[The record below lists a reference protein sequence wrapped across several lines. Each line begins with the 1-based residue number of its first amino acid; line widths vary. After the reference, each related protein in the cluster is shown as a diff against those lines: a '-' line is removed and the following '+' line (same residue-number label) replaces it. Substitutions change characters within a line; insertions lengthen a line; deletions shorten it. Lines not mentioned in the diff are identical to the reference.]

1 MITADSLAALEFPKL
16 LSLVAGLTHSDASR
30 EAVLALT
37 PLLRRDAI
45 LRRLGEVEEVR
56 RMSQDGHPLS
66 IASFPDILLMIQKA
80 RPEGSV
86 LDPVELARIREFL
99 DCSTDVFAQIMAD
112 ESLALLKEIADT
124 MRDHPGILKALR
136 KSVDSEGNIL
146 DTASPALYEIRT
158 RIKALER
165 RVRKRLEEM
174 IHDSRVSLFL
184 QSDFITQRSGRW
196 VIPVRMDSKGQVP
209 GVVHDVSKSGE
220 TAFVEPLAI
229 ISLANERDG
238 LMAEEKAEELRILRD
253 LSARI
258 RFEADSIETDFHA
271 VVYLDLLLSIARFSD
286 SLRMEIP
293 EINEEGRINL
303 VGARHPLLL
312 QSYEG
317 RAVVPLDVRLGVDK
331 TVMVITGAN
340 AGGKTIAI
348 KSIGLLVTMALSGMP
363 IPADSSSTIP
373 LIHHLLVDIGDKQS
387 IEDSLSTFSA
397 HVSNISSIVDQADRR
412 TLILMDELGTGTD
425 PEEGAA
431 IACAVLKDLR
441 ESRAL
446 VFATTHLMDIK
457 GYVHTTEGMVN
468 ASMEFDEEKLIP
480 LYRLRV
486 GEIGRSYALE
496 TAHRYG
502 LPAHIVASAR
512 EILGT
517 KKVDMEALI
526 TELHEKRRFYEDAT
540 RDIDRRQREL
550 EERERLLKERSSEVE
565 TRQKESLAKA
575 YKEASDIVT
584 LTRRMMN
591 SLLHEMKEKGKEK
604 GKEILKETEAV
615 LKEVTE
621 KRAEYEPRLKG
632 ISIDEV
638 KEGDQVFVRS
648 MDSNAQVLKVNRKE
662 KRLRVRSGNKE
673 VELPVTEVG
682 PAKGLKKE
690 PEPQVRIERE
700 EETTQSRINL
710 LGKRVDEAIME
721 IEPFLN
727 HASLAGVAEV
737 VIIHGIGTG
746 ALSRGIKEYLKGHP
760 LVKDFRSG
768 ERQEGGA
775 GVTVVGLR

>member
-16 LSLVAGLTHSDASR
+16 LSLISSLAHSDASR
-30 EAVLALT
+30 DAVLAVT
-37 PLLRRDAI
+37 PLEDRSAI
-45 LRRLGEVEEVR
+45 LRRLGEVEEMR
-56 RMSQDGHPLS
+56 RMAQMGNPFS
-66 IASFPDILLMIQKA
+66 ISSFPDILAMIHKV

-86 LDPVELARIREFL
+86 LDPLELARMREFL
-99 DCSTDVFAQIMAD
+99 DCSAEVLDQLRLD
-112 ESLALLKEIADT
+112 ESLQLLREISET
-124 MRDHPGILKALR
+124 MSDHPGILKALR

-174 IHDSRVSLFL
+174 IHDSRVSIFL

-209 GVVHDVSKSGE
+209 GMVHDVSKSGE

-238 LMAEEKAEELRILRD
+238 LMAEEKAEELRILRE
-253 LSARI
+253 LSSRI
-258 RFEADSIETDFHA
+258 RAEADGIEADFHA
-271 VVYLDLLLSIARFSD
+271 VVYLDLLLSISRFSD
-286 SLRMEIP
+286 SLGMEMP
-293 EINEEGRINL
+293 EINEEGIVNL
-303 VGARHPLLL
+303 VDARHPLLL
-312 QSYEG
+312 QAFQRRG
-317 RAVVPLDVRLGVDK
+317 VVPLNVRLGGDK

-348 KSIGLLVTMALSGMP
+348 KSIGLLVSMALSGMP

-397 HVSNISSIVDQADRR
+397 HVSNISCIVDRADRR

-431 IACAVLKDLR
+431 IACAVLKELR

-446 VFATTHLMDIK
+446 VFATTHLMEIK
-457 GYVHTTEGMVN
+457 GYVHTFPGMVN

-486 GEIGRSYALE
+486 GEIGRSYAIE
-496 TAHRYG
+496 TAQRYG

-517 KKVDMEALI
+517 KKVDLEALI
-526 TELHEKRRFYEDAT
+526 TELHEKRRFYEDAIQ
-540 RDIDRRQREL
+540 DIDRRQRDV
-550 EERERLLKERSSEVE
+550 EERERLLKERSVE
-565 TRQKESLAKA
+565 TDVRQKEALAKA
-575 YKEASDIVT
+575 YKEASDIVI

-591 SLLHEMKEKGKEK
+591 SLLHEIKEKGKEK
-604 GKEILKETEAV
+604 AKEILKETEAV

-648 MDSNAQVLKVNRKE
+648 MDSNAHVLKVNRKD

-682 PAKGLKKE
+682 PAKGVKKE
-690 PEPQVRIERE
+690 IEPQVRVERE

-710 LGKRVDEAIME
+710 LGKRVEEAIME

-727 HASLAGVAEV
+727 HASLAGVSEV

-760 LVKDFRSG
+760 LVKDFR
-768 ERQEGGA
+768 
-775 GVTVVGLR
+775 